1 MNPRAKLIFLP
12 HYLVL
17 SHKLSGHFFPR
28 ALLMEAFV
36 IQSVYNVGLTWHR
49 FAMGKENHIL

>member
-36 IQSVYNVGLTWHR
+36 IQSVYNVGLTWH
-49 FAMGKENHIL
+49 